1 MIKMTKKFTLLLDQ
15 HMDRQLDLKASA
27 RGFSNRSDY
36 LRALI
41 ENDTLEDKQA
51 DRDITSIDIRLQQLE
66 SYVGQAFQEVERF
79 FQDVSALE
87 NVNMKAL
94 TVLLSFFDLEGI
106 SRQGLNRALQ
116 FMNHKMK
123 EARQQDE

>member
-1 MIKMTKKFTLLLDQ
+1 MTKKFTLLLDQ

-36 LRALI
+36 LRTLI
-41 ENDTLEDKQA
+41 EGDTLEDKQA
-51 DRDITSIDIRLQQLE
+51 ERDITSIDIRLQQLE
-66 SYVGQAFQEVERF
+66 SYVGQAFQEVQRF

-123 EARQQDE
+123 EAKQQDE